1 MTDAIYYGLLGG
13 LITLSCVLLLL
24 AVDIITRGP
33 DRRRIARMRKRVRKV
48 DVPAKL
54 PRLRVV
60 PKRAEEDR
68 WS

>member
-1 MTDAIYYGLLGG
+1 MTAASFYGLVGAIIALGIS
-13 LITLSCVLLLL
+13 LIVL
-24 AVDIITRGP
+24 AVDYATRGP
-33 DRRRIARMRKRVRKV
+33 DRRRIARLRKQVRRV

-68 WS
+68 W